1 MSDMTKREIM
11 YYTDDEL
18 DAFARKERLEERGH
32 ENVTVAAVKQ
42 MLNPPRTAYKYI
54 VFKVTE
60 L

>member
-1 MSDMTKREIM
+1 MSDIVKREIM
-11 YYTDDEL
+11 YYTDDEHE
-18 DAFARKERLEERGH
+18 AFARKTRLEERGH
-32 ENVTVAAVKQ
+32 KNVTVAAVKQ